1 VRDLRRRVG
10 RTALGLLLL
19 GTVALTGCSE
29 KQQASETLP
38 SASATPSAEDLPPL
52 GPADFPVP
60 DEARTKD
67 AAGAEA
73 FLRYWIDLINWQRDI
88 PAGQPL
94 LELGPECADC
104 RRIAENYD
112 EVAAAGRRYDGGQLR
127 LNDVTEPQLKD
138 NQASINFGLRQE
150 AVVLVDGGGTPVDA
164 GMPMRSNLSSGV
176 TLVWSELDESW
187 LVKSMTLG

>member
-1 VRDLRRRVG
+1 MRDLRRRLG
-10 RTALGLLLL
+10 RTTLGFLLF

-29 KQQASETLP
+29 KQQANETLP
-38 SASATPSAEDLPPL
+38 SASATPSAEELPPL
-52 GPADFPVP
+52 GPPDFPVP

-73 FLRYWIDLINWQRDI
+73 FLRYWIDLINRQRDI

-94 LELGPECADC
+94 VELGPECADC

-127 LNDVTEPQLKD
+127 LNDVTEPQLVD
-138 NQASINFGLRQE
+138 DQASINFGLRQE

-176 TLVWSELDESW
+176 TFVWSELDKSW